1 MNDERIEG
9 NKKEKKVFH
18 SIVTL
23 HSAPLNRNR
32 HSQERMD
39 GRKGVCRS
47 SLLGAISEKQDFL
60 SLSHG
65 KFDVSQWGPNLLIA
79 EIADWK
85 F

>member
-9 NKKEKKVFH
+9 NKKEKKEVFH

-32 HSQERMD
+32 HSQERME
-39 GRKGVCRS
+39 GRKGVSRN

-65 KFDVSQWGPNLLIA
+65 KLDVSQWGPNLLSS
-79 EIADWK
+79 EQDR
-85 F
+85 

>member
-9 NKKEKKVFH
+9 NKKEKKEVFH

-32 HSQERMD
+32 HSQERME
-39 GRKGVCRS
+39 GRREEKGSRS

-60 SLSHG
+60 SLSL
-65 KFDVSQWGPNLLIA
+65 P
-79 EIADWK
+79 WK
-85 F
+85 IRRQSMGA